1 MRWCWPGAHGRLP
14 LRYRAVIVRRRWHQL
29 TIDYVTRRTAES
41 LSKREIIRCLKRYLA
56 REIYRRLPPP
66 AGQPHPAP
74 HTDRPQLRAA

>member
-1 MRWCWPGAHGRLP
+1 VAEAFKTARGLHGSPRLHAD
-14 LRYRAVIVRRRWHQL
+14 LREADWTVL
-29 TIDYVTRRTAES
+29 EKT
-41 LSKREIIRCLKRYLA
+41 LA